1 MTSPRIGL
9 ALSGGG
15 FRATA
20 FGLGCLR
27 ALHDR
32 DLLKH
37 VSVVSGISGGSIL
50 TAMWAYGPQ
59 DFSTFDDTVV
69 ELLRK
74 GLQGELIKRALAPS
88 AAFHSTISAV
98 KAINPA
104 KPRRH
109 SRTDALIE
117 ALQAREFGNKLMHEV
132 THSSLRTVISA
143 TDMTSRNAVRF
154 GSEKSACSAH
164 GRIITPV
171 TVAEAAAASAAY
183 PLLLPTIN
191 RRYDFERLDGSRHA
205 QEVVMTD
212 GGVYENLGLAPLL
225 PGRSAL
231 HSPHIYELD
240 YIVAADAGRGRNS
253 QRAARFLPRRL
264 AQSFDITY
272 GKTQDASRSRIH
284 EAGQS
289 GQLQGFI
296 HAYLGMRDERIP
308 MPLHDLVPRKSVQ
321 DYPTNFAPMKA
332 EDLTAIAVRG
342 EQLTRTLISCYC
354 PDLGS

>member
-50 TAMWAYGPQ
+50 TAMWAYGPK
-59 DFSTFDDTVV
+59 DFSSFDDSVV

-74 GLQGELIKRALAPS
+74 GLQTELIKRALAPS
-88 AAFHSTISAV
+88 AVFQSTISAV
-98 KAINPA
+98 KAMRPGQS
-104 KPRRH
+104 RGH

-117 ALQAREFGNKLMHEV
+117 ALLAREFGSKLMHQV
-132 THSSLRTVISA
+132 THPGVRTVISA
-143 TDMTSRNAVRF
+143 TDMTTGNAVRF
-154 GSEKSACSAH
+154 GSEKSSCSAH
-164 GRIITPV
+164 GRIINPIA
-171 TVAEAAAASAAY
+171 VAEAAAASAAY
-183 PLLLPTIN
+183 PLLLPTIT
-191 RRYDFERLDGSRHA
+191 RSYEFERRDGSRHD
-205 QEVVMTD
+205 QQVVMTD

-231 HSPHIYELD
+231 HTPHVYELD
-240 YIVAADAGRGRNS
+240 YIFAADAGRGKNIR
-253 QRAARFLPRRL
+253 RAARFLPRRL

-284 EAGQS
+284 EAGQT
-289 GQLQGFI
+289 GQLRGFV
-296 HAYLGMRDERIP
+296 HAYLGMRDEKLP
-308 MPLHDLVPRKSVQ
+308 MPLQDLVPRKRVQ

-332 EDLTAIAVRG
+332 EDLAAIAVRG

>member
-32 DLLKH
+32 DLLRH

-50 TAMWAYGPQ
+50 TAMWAYGPR
-59 DFSTFDDTVV
+59 DFGTFDDTVV
-69 ELLRK
+69 ELLRN

-88 AAFHSTISAV
+88 AAVRSTLSAV
-98 KAINPA
+98 KAMNRA
-104 KPRRH
+104 NPRRH
-109 SRTDALIE
+109 SRTDALVE
-117 ALQAREFGNKLMHEV
+117 ALQSRDFGRKLMPEV
-132 THSSLRTVISA
+132 THAGLRTVISA

-154 GSEKSACSAH
+154 GSEKSACSAY
-164 GRIITPV
+164 GRIINPV

-191 RRYDFERLDGSRHA
+191 RRYDFERRDGSRHA
-205 QEVVMTD
+205 QEVAMTD

-225 PGRSAL
+225 PGRSSL
-231 HSPHIYELD
+231 HSPHVYDLD
-240 YIVAADAGRGRNS
+240 YVFAADAGRGNAT

-264 AQSFDITY
+264 TQSFDITY
-272 GKTQDASRSRIH
+272 GKTQDSSRSRIH

-289 GQLQGFI
+289 GQLRGFI
-296 HAYLGMRDERIP
+296 HAYLGMRDHRLP
-308 MPLHDLVPRKSVQ
+308 MPIHDLVPRESVQ
-321 DYPTNFAPMKA
+321 EYPTNFAPMKMD
-332 EDLTAIAVRG
+332 DLMAITVRG
-342 EQLTRTLISCYC
+342 EQLTRALIGAYC
-354 PDLGS
+354 PNLGA